1 MAILAAIIG
10 NVKGALAMICYKP
23 LWQTMRSRKVTTYTL
38 REKHKISHATVQRLQ
53 ANLPVST
60 YTLDRLCRIL
70 DCRLDEVAVYVPD
83 EQGEGA
89 KANETQNP

>member
-1 MAILAAIIG
+1 
-10 NVKGALAMICYKP
+10 MICYKP

-60 YTLDRLCRIL
+60 YTLDRLCRICL
-70 DCRLDEVAVYVPD
+70 LYTSSPSGEESACRTSGSAV
-83 EQGEGA
+83 
-89 KANETQNP
+89 